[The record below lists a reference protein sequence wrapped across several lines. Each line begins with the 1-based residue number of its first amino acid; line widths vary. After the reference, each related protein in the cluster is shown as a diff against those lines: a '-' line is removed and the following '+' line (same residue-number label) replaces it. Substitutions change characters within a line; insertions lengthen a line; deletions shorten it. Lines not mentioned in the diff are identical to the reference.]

1 MDALVCAPA
10 GAATE
15 VAPLLR
21 EAGANVLLAS
31 CVDSAGT
38 RLADPPITAI
48 DLRPREAGASCAE
61 LLFELL
67 SGAAPAGTERLHP
80 IELAVRAST
89 RP

>member
-1 MDALVCAPA
+1 MRSA

-31 CVDSAGT
+31 CVDSAAT
-38 RLADPPITAI
+38 RMADPPITAI

-67 SGAAPAGTERLHP
+67 SGAAQPGTERVHP
-80 IELAVRAST
+80 IELEIRAST
-89 RP
+89 APRP